1 MQELLDDASLPT
13 DPDGL
18 RAQLLILEERL
29 QRCEQDIKDLMADE
43 NHEQGHTNAAA
54 IHEAKQIKMML
65 RYQKDLR
72 TVRLNQLKAH

>member
-1 MQELLDDASLPT
+1 MHQLLDDASLPT

-18 RAQLLILEERL
+18 RAQIQLLEERL
-29 QRCEQDIKDLMADE
+29 QSCEQNIKTLMAE
-43 NHEQGHTNAAA
+43 EYPAQGLDNAAA

-72 TVRLNQLKAH
+72 RVRLNQMAAN